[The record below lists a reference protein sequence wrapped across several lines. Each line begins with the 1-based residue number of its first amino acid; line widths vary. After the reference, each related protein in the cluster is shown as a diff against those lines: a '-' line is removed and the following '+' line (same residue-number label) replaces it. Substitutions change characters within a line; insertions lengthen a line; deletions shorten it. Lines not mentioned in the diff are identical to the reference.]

1 MIDLQ
6 KYVDGLFRHQR
17 LTPEVKDLKEEI
29 LSNMIAKRDD
39 MIGNVCKHYCSTV
52 LFFGFFPCRFS
63 LPIMR

>member
-29 LSNMIAKRDD
+29 LSNMIVKQDDLVAQSFNTKRATKKKK
-39 MIGNVCKHYCSTV
+39 GRLAN
-52 LFFGFFPCRFS
+52 R
-63 LPIMR
+63 